1 MLPITS
7 CVLTALLP
15 PLESIIMVT
24 PFPTATLLRVRTQ
37 QPWLRPVHLCLPG
50 DWCWRTHSHAEGA
63 PSSFIRHL
71 TAPMVPTPSLSFPK
85 VQKLNEEATGGGAM
99 LRPMSFVKAPPA
111 NKNNQ
116 GCADSRRS
124 CSRLGCSIYTTG
136 IGKRY
141 TPGLFFFLSY
151 RIVKHLPAPHSP
163 KEPPRARGSVWL
175 APPKPGGPKT
185 NSKK

>member
-1 MLPITS
+1 MG
-7 CVLTALLP
+7 
-15 PLESIIMVT
+15 E
-24 PFPTATLLRVRTQ
+24 
-37 QPWLRPVHLCLPG
+37 LPG
-50 DWCWRTHSHAEGA
+50 LSGYQLHNLPRTESCSLLKTLGSGVHQL
-63 PSSFIRHL
+63 PSGDASAL
-71 TAPMVPTPSLSFPK
+71 TWMPNATPSLSFPK